1 MKCQLKSFENH
12 EGKVKKTEKFE
23 DKAKKPKKNLKAKRK
38 SLELKAKNELN
49 FTNGALC
56 DIIFKLSVLYVN
68 EGFLQVR
75 KVNGTGKDD
84 KFNE

>member
-1 MKCQLKSFENH
+1 MKL
-12 EGKVKKTEKFE
+12 
-23 DKAKKPKKNLKAKRK
+23 KRK

>member
-1 MKCQLKSFENH
+1 MKCQLKS
-12 EGKVKKTEKFE
+12 
-23 DKAKKPKKNLKAKRK
+23 
-38 SLELKAKNELN
+38 LELNAKGELN

-56 DIIFKLSVLYVN
+56 DIIFKLSVLCVN